1 MTDEY
6 KVELDSYDGPLDL
19 LLYLIRREEVDIYD
33 IPIADITGQYL
44 AYVEMLK
51 KIDPDSIG
59 EFLVVAATLIEI
71 KSRMLVPTPPPEE
84 EDEELIDPR
93 LDLVHQ
99 LLEYKKFKD
108 AAHTLGTAAAER
120 AQRFGR
126 IPASAQLEGE
136 PEVDLEDLQVWDLLS
151 AFGKIMSEIGQ
162 SERKHEVIY
171 DDTPIALHAA
181 DITDY
186 LQCAGGSAHFEDIF
200 TGRRRGEI
208 IGLFLA
214 LLELV
219 RARRVRAEQD
229 VSFETIILHLLDA
242 TPLTT
247 AEVDPVMDERTA
259 SEENEEAE

>member
-51 KIDPDSIG
+51 QIDPDAIG

-71 KSRMLVPTPPPEE
+71 KSRTLLPTPPPEE
-84 EDEELIDPR
+84 EYEELIDPR

-126 IPASAQLEGE
+126 IPVVPQAEGE
-136 PEVDLEDLQVWDLLS
+136 PDVDLEDLQIWDLLS
-151 AFGKIMSEIGQ
+151 AFGKIMREIGQ
-162 SERKHEVIY
+162 GERKLEVIH

-186 LQCAGGSAHFEDIF
+186 LQRAGGSAHFEDIF
-200 TGRRRGEI
+200 EGRHRGEI
-208 IGLFLA
+208 IGLFLT

-229 VSFETIILHLLDA
+229 TSFETIILHLLDA
-242 TPLTT
+242 TPLKT
-247 AEVDPVMDERTA
+247 AEVDPALERPAT
-259 SEENEEAE
+259 SEEPEGAG